1 VSYLFCLF
9 AQINYNVYLKAVAI
23 HPANRMN
30 SKSAIFPANRI
41 NSKYAI
47 FPANRMISNYA
58 IYPDKRLNSNCD
70 TCIYPAKQDSECAI
84 YLDLDNPMKNEM
96 CYLFISLDE

>member
-1 VSYLFCLF
+1 MLF
-9 AQINYNVYLKAVAI
+9 
-23 HPANRMN
+23 
-30 SKSAIFPANRI
+30 FPANRI

-47 FPANRMISNYA
+47 FQANRMNSNYA

-84 YLDLDNPMKNEM
+84 YLDLGNPMKNEM

>member
-1 VSYLFCLF
+1 
-9 AQINYNVYLKAVAI
+9 
-23 HPANRMN
+23 MN
-30 SKSAIFPANRI
+30 
-41 NSKYAI
+41 
-47 FPANRMISNYA
+47 SNYA
-58 IYPDKRLNSNCD
+58 IFPDKRLNSNCD